1 MKYTGL
7 IIALF
12 TIAMV
17 GCKQTVSTTDNIHYG
32 AVINEEGASTFA
44 AVIDQLKEKEEFP
57 AKVTGR
63 IEKVCK
69 KKGCWVT
76 LSDSQSQTEETLF
89 VRFKDYGF
97 FLPLD
102 CEDREVVME
111 GKAFKEITPVDE
123 LRHYAEDEGQSA
135 EEIAAITEP
144 KVEYKFLADGVKM
157 LN

>member
-1 MKYTGL
+1 MKYKGL
-7 IIALF
+7 LVILLALSIIS
-12 TIAMV
+12 
-17 GCKQTVSTTDNIHYG
+17 CKQTVSTTDDIHYG
-32 AVINEEGASTFA
+32 EVIDEEGASSFVN
-44 AVIDQLKEKEEFP
+44 VIDQLKEQDEFP
-57 AKVTGR
+57 AKVKGK

-76 LSDSQSQTEETLF
+76 LSDDQSQSDETLF
-89 VRFKDYGF
+89 VKFKDYGF

-102 CEDREVVME
+102 CEDREVVMM

-144 KVEYKFLADGVKM
+144 KVEFKFLADGVKM
-157 LN
+157 IN